1 MLQVRKKLLLLPLVL
16 MISQLSFAQESSEL
30 LYSESLKALDSLVV
44 NSFRSASNSTDF
56 LIIRKEDQASLKD
69 YVSSLDRV
77 LGSAFYEDSIKI
89 IKSQFV
95 IDSLNT
101 EVSILRQQIEA
112 IPEPIAMSD
121 GLNFYQ
127 VFSIVTLVIII
138 FLSIKLI
145 TQSRYIDSIQDAFI
159 EIENTFQAHKRKSI
173 EKERKIKRELID
185 ANLRLEELENQ
196 LKLLNHSD

>member
-1 MLQVRKKLLLLPLVL
+1 M
-16 MISQLSFAQESSEL
+16 
-30 LYSESLKALDSLVV
+30 
-44 NSFRSASNSTDF
+44 
-56 LIIRKEDQASLKD
+56 
-69 YVSSLDRV
+69 
-77 LGSAFYEDSIKI
+77 
-89 IKSQFV
+89 
-95 IDSLNT
+95 
-101 EVSILRQQIEA
+101 RQQIEA